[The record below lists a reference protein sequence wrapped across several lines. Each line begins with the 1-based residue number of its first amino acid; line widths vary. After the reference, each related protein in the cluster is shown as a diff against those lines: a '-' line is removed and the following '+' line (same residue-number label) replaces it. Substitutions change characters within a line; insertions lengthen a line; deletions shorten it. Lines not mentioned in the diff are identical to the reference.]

1 MPAPVKPRRTQ
12 AERSEST
19 RARLAA
25 AAFDTIAQGG
35 FNALRMRNVA
45 QAAGVSQGAL
55 IHHFPD
61 KNALVLAAV
70 EQALMLAREDSGAG
84 DLPDRASPE
93 EALRALLAD
102 LHAFFFSDR
111 FWVAIGI
118 TMEAAKDPELYP
130 AVRSSVSG
138 LRTPIYASWNDRLV
152 MAGWSGDEAQSTVR
166 SAAAMISGFAIRRF
180 WADPDTLEDT
190 LTEQWIKE
198 RLARR

>member
-1 MPAPVKPRRTQ
+1 M
-12 AERSEST
+12 

-35 FNALRMRNVA
+35 FTALRMRTVA
-45 QAAGVSQGAL
+45 EAAGVSQGAL

-70 EQALMLAREDSGAG
+70 EQALLLAREDSGGG
-84 DLPDRASPE
+84 DLPPHATPE
-93 EALRALLAD
+93 QALRALLDD

-118 TMEAAKDPELYP
+118 TMEAAKDAELYP
-130 AVRSSVSG
+130 AVRSSVTG
-138 LRTPIYASWNDRLV
+138 LRAPFYEGWNERLV
-152 MAGWSGDEAQSTVR
+152 VAGWSEDEARNAVR

-180 WADPDTLEDT
+180 WADPDTLEET